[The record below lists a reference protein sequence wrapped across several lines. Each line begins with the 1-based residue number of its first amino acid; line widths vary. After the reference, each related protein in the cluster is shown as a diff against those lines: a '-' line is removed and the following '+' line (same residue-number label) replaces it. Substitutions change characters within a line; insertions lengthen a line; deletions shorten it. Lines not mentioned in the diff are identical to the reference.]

1 MDLKNFLILPHPLTN
16 FEIQKCYQNEPKL
29 HGLYSRDNLPDKV
42 KDGVY
47 VINLEE
53 YFDTGPH
60 WTALYALNNHVTY
73 FDSFGVEYIRKE
85 VKKFFEGSAIKAS
98 TITTNVY
105 RFQVYDLVMFK
116 YFCIG
121 FIDFILKGKSLI
133 DFNNLFSTNNFKKWW
148 YDFKLF

>member
-1 MDLKNFLILPHPLTN
+1 MDLKNSLILPHPLTN

-29 HGLYSRDNLPDKV
+29 HGLYSRDNLLEKM

-60 WTALYALNNHVTY
+60 WTALYALNNDVTY
-73 FDSFGVEYIRKE
+73 FDSFGVEYIRKK
-85 VKKFFEGSAIKAS
+85 VKKFLEGSAIKAS
-98 TITTNVY
+98 TITTNIY
-105 RFQVYDLVMFK
+105 RFQVYDSVMCK
-116 YFCIG
+116 YFCVG